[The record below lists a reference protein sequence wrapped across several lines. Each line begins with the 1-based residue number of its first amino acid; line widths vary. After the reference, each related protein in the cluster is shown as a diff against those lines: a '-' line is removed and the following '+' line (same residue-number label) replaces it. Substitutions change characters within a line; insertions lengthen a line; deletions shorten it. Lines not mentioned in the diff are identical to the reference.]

1 MISTFFAWLYIFLLT
16 TGLGALLTVAAAR
29 VRPLARPSLPLY
41 LLSLLGFAV
50 LTAFLGIYS
59 LVAPLDAWPHLL
71 LIILVAA
78 GTWRWPAPWQAAWH
92 KIHAFP
98 RLPLLAG
105 ILLGSFFAG
114 LLLYWSTT
122 VPTND
127 DTGFY
132 HSQTIKWL
140 EQYAVVPG
148 LGNLHGRL
156 AFNSSF
162 LQWSAFFSLSFLTGQ
177 PLFPLN
183 GYFFLLLLAAWLPP
197 LLRDFPRPRPET
209 LLTALLFVLHLDFF
223 PSWISSPSPDIGGM
237 LLLVLLCHLA
247 VGFAGN
253 KNTAGLQSEG
263 FQTQGFVVFTVL
275 LLSLTALTV
284 KLSTLPI
291 VALAPALWL
300 SRGKPWTGK
309 TLVTAAGLGVLML
322 APWLIRN
329 LVQTGYLIYPVPGT
343 ALWEVDWKVPLA
355 AVTEEKNLIH
365 SSAIRIG
372 APWQQVLALPF
383 WEWFPGWFRGH
394 SWFYQF
400 LLLAAAA
407 SPLPMAAYLGVPGR
421 AYPRG
426 LQRRQQVLLWAV
438 YYAGLLFWFTQAPSI
453 RFGSAFLYVSALLP
467 VYLWL
472 QPLLKR
478 YGTGLT
484 LLMLALLTLQGLQL
498 LRDPVYLLR
507 NSPRVLAQRL
517 WLPEAQPPPALRPVA
532 IPGGR
537 VWVAERVQCWY
548 GALPCTWQVPAG
560 LSFRGASLAE
570 GFRIEKKARR
580 QEK

>member
-16 TGLGALLTVAAAR
+16 TGLGALLTVATAR
-29 VRPLARPSLPLY
+29 LRPLAGPSLPLY

-59 LVAPLDAWPHLL
+59 LVAPLGAWPHLL
-71 LIILVAA
+71 LITLVAA

-92 KIHAFP
+92 TIRTFP
-98 RLPLLAG
+98 RHPLLAG
-105 ILLGSFFAG
+105 VLLGSFFAG
-114 LLLYWSTT
+114 LLLYWTT
-122 VPTND
+122 TLPTND

-197 LLRDFPRPRPET
+197 LLRDFPRPRPAA
-209 LLTALLFVLHLDFF
+209 LLTGLLFVLHLDFF

-237 LLLVLLCHLA
+237 LLLVGICHLA
-247 VGFAGN
+247 ATSAGN
-253 KNTAGLQSEG
+253 KNTGD
-263 FQTQGFVVFTVL
+263 FQTGDFHIFAL
-275 LLSLTALTV
+275 LLLGFTALTV

-300 SRGKPWTGK
+300 SRGKPFTGK
-309 TLVTAAGLGVLML
+309 ALAAAAALGVLML

-329 LVQTGYLIYPVPGT
+329 LVQTGYLIYPLPGT
-343 ALWEVDWKVPLA
+343 AIWELDWQVPLA

-372 APWQQVLALPF
+372 APWQQVLALSF
-383 WEWFPGWFRGH
+383 GEWFPGWFRGH

-400 LLLAAAA
+400 LLVAAAA

-421 AYPRG
+421 AYPTG
-426 LQRRQQVLLWAV
+426 PQRRQQVLLWGV
-438 YYAGLLFWFTQAPSI
+438 YYAGFLFWFTQAPSI

-472 QPLLKR
+472 LPLLKR
-478 YGTGLT
+478 YSTGLA
-484 LLMLALLTLQGLQL
+484 LLMLALVTLQGLQL

-507 NSPRVLAQRL
+507 NSPGVLAQRL
-517 WLPEAQPPPALRPVA
+517 WLAEAQPPPALRPVA

-570 GFRIEKKARR
+570 GFRIEKKARP